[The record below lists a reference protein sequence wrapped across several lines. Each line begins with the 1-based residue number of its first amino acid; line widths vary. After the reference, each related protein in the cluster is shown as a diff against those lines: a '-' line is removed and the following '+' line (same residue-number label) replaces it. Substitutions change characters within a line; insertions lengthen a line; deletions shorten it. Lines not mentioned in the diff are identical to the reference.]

1 MVTLFECRVVGGE
14 LCNRDGEAAEVPF
27 FSPDELP
34 SNLTPIT
41 SHLLTMLEQQK
52 SFEWDERWL
61 EKLR

>member
-1 MVTLFECRVVGGE
+1 MVTLFECQLVGGE
-14 LCNRDGEAAEVPF
+14 LCNRDGEAAEVTF